1 MKRTSIIGFSILL
14 LASCFSS
21 KKSTMTE
28 TNQPYPT
35 DFDWQ
40 GHRGCR
46 GLMPENTIP
55 AFLKALSYPVTTL
68 ELDLA
73 ISKKG
78 DLIIS
83 HEPWMSHHICTKP
96 DGNPVTKEEEMDL
109 KIMEMTYAKVK
120 QFDCGIRG
128 NERFPEQQKSS
139 VHKPSFKDMVNA
151 VETFCLNTN
160 RKKPNYNIE
169 IKSHP
174 DGYDVFMPQPA
185 IFVDFVLQELR
196 DLKIR
201 KRACIQSFD
210 PNVMNALIRKDDYV
224 TNAFLVENKKGIEA
238 NLKKLTFKPDI
249 YSVDYQLLTKESVDS
264 LHAMDI
270 KVIPWTV
277 NDKEDMKRLIEWGVD
292 GIITDYPNYIEEL

>member
-1 MKRTSIIGFSILL
+1 MIRTLVFIFSILL
-14 LASCFSS
+14 FASCFSS
-21 KKSTMTE
+21 KKSTMTA
-28 TNQPYPT
+28 TTLPYPI

-73 ISKKG
+73 VSKNG

-96 DGNPVTKEEEMDL
+96 DGNPVTEKEEKDL
-109 KIMEMTYAKVK
+109 KLMEMTYAKIK
-120 QFDCGIRG
+120 QFDCGLRG
-128 NERFPEQQKSS
+128 NKRFPKQQKSA
-139 VHKPSFKDMVNA
+139 VHKPSFKDMVTA
-151 VETFCLNTN
+151 VDEFCLKTI
-160 RKKPNYNIE
+160 RSKPNYNIE

-174 DGYDVFMPQPA
+174 DGYEKYMPQPE
-185 IFVDFVLQELR
+185 IFVDFVLQEVK

-201 KRACIQSFD
+201 KRVCIQSFD
-210 PNVMNALIRKDDYV
+210 PNVMNTLIKKDDNI
-224 TNAFLVENKKGIEA
+224 TNAFLVENKEGIDN

-249 YSVDYQLLTKESVDS
+249 YSPDFQLLTKESVDS

-277 NDKEDMKRLIEWGVD
+277 NKLKDMKRLISWGVD
-292 GIITDYPNYIEEL
+292 GIITDYPNLINEL